1 VEVRIKRPVRDF
13 LEEMLYQGFEHH
25 YALVWH
31 DVRQELVELSRL
43 LSIPCVTF

>member
-1 VEVRIKRPVRDF
+1 MQRPVREL
-13 LEEMLYQGFEHH
+13 LEGILYEGFEHH

-43 LSIPCVTF
+43 LCIPCVTC